1 MVGFGSTRGKMMGRL
16 AADIVKQVPQQAQ
29 AGSNMIQQDMSGAS
43 GLAASAAESA
53 VQPTLSSGVN
63 NSIPNSNMFGNR
75 TNGSGMFGMK
85 YQNGL
90 AAMANQQ
97 QNPNINNIMN
107 GAQLI

>member
-1 MVGFGSTRGKMMGRL
+1 
-16 AADIVKQVPQQAQ
+16 
-29 AGSNMIQQDMSGAS
+29 
-43 GLAASAAESA
+43 
-53 VQPTLSSGVN
+53 VN
-63 NSIPNSNMFGNR
+63 NPMADSSMFGNR

-85 YQNGL
+85 YQGGL